1 MSPDKGSRRDLA
13 PLAHRTVGQHNRGVH
28 RPGRAW
34 ITAVVLFVGSSVA
47 ANAFGDLLAAA
58 TALACCQK
66 TDYECAGVS
75 TPDDCCQHMGHAAIS
90 SVANIVAKAQP
101 PGLAM
106 IGVIPALAAQIAS
119 APFETHADLAFKR
132 PHDPPH
138 LHPFSLLI

>member
-1 MSPDKGSRRDLA
+1 
-13 PLAHRTVGQHNRGVH
+13 VH

-34 ITAVVLFVGSSVA
+34 ITAVVLFVGGSVA
-47 ANAFGDLLAAA
+47 ASAFTDVLAAA

-66 TDYECAGVS
+66 MNYECVGVS

-106 IGVIPALAAQIAS
+106 IAVIPALGAHTVS
-119 APFETHADLAFKR
+119 PPFETHTGLAFKR